1 MSCFWWD
8 WLLLIVHRSSYLTMV
23 CKNKLRAWILSSKED
38 YLLLVGSWGHSNLL
52 NTVNNVSGLRLS
64 WVPRCLGAV
73 RRGLRTVYPHSYSFK
88 VLEIYHDS
96 HFPPPIL
103 PQMFPS
109 FSAVSS
115 GFGNASRAKAAPSA
129 KLPLWAFLPLS
140 DHSPVIFFYY
150 LDSFSI
156 LSSWFLENIL
166 SSFLSSPQRE
176 ILSTLLNLP
185 KLEI

>member
-1 MSCFWWD
+1 MSCLWWD

-38 YLLLVGSWGHSNLL
+38 YLLVVGSWGHSDLL
-52 NTVNNVSGLRLS
+52 NTVNNVLGLRLS

-115 GFGNASRAKAAPSA
+115 EFGNASRAKAAPSA

-140 DHSPVIFFYY
+140 DHSPVIFF
-150 LDSFSI
+150 
-156 LSSWFLENIL
+156 
-166 SSFLSSPQRE
+166 
-176 ILSTLLNLP
+176 LLLW
-185 KLEI
+185 